1 MLLGS
6 EYKKYIISNMGKV
19 RLWLIGGISKCITKN
34 QQGNNRLVKWTKEMF
49 KAKYWIVKI
58 GIVKLIPRQK

>member
-1 MLLGS
+1 
-6 EYKKYIISNMGKV
+6 MGKV